1 MFAGAYCAKI
11 EGANGTTIKR
21 CQCKPSER
29 CAMCTVYT
37 HLRKDG
43 ECVPCPKCPECLI
56 AMLVIGGVMCGVG
69 LKWLSSK
76 NFNLAFINI
85 IVDYFQVLSLFAR
98 IKIQWP
104 PFIKGKKSFFF
115 IAYTLLDTISPFD

>member
-1 MFAGAYCAKI
+1 
-11 EGANGTTIKR
+11 
-21 CQCKPSER
+21 
-29 CAMCTVYT
+29 MCTVYT

-104 PFIKGKKSFFF
+104 PFIKGKKSFFYRLYF
-115 IAYTLLDTISPFD
+115 ARYYFSF